1 MRHLLLI
8 LVAAVVV
15 AGGTAAQTAG
25 DLNEGARLTY
35 DAPTESFTFS
45 WWGRTGQT
53 YFIQQSEDLV
63 NWLYVPIIEAG
74 VDDVTAWGFTTN
86 ADRLFYR
93 LRFTD
98 IPTNDP
104 LNADFDGDGLSN
116 MEEVQFPGFDPFVV
130 DTDGDGI
137 LDSDESDFGL
147 DRNANDMALSAA
159 TLGYDVVNRL
169 VNVSVPVAG
178 AVSLG
183 YDKEGNIES
192 LQ

>member
-1 MRHLLLI
+1 MNRILLGGLMA
-8 LVAAVVV
+8 LLFEAS
-15 AGGTAAQTAG
+15 AGAQSVG

-35 DAPTESFTFS
+35 DPPTDSFTFS

-63 NWLYVPIIEAG
+63 NWIYVPIIEAG
-74 VDDVTAWGFTTN
+74 VNDVTAWGFATD

-98 IPTNDP
+98 IPTTDP
-104 LNADFDGDGLSN
+104 LSADFDGDGLTN
-116 MEEVQFPGFDPFVV
+116 AEEVQYPGFDPFVT

-137 LDSDESDFGL
+137 LDSDENDFGL
-147 DRNANDMALSAA
+147 DRNANDMNLSAA
-159 TLGYDVVNRL
+159 SLLYDVVNRL
-169 VNVSVPVAG
+169 VNVSVPAVG
-178 AVSLG
+178 TVSLG